1 MDSYSNHFTK
11 ALLNNNE
18 IKRDAIRKKV
28 HSACVRHG
36 LITQVDI
43 DTNSEQAA
51 WVEEIIT
58 KHLICDGLLKQLI
71 FKHAEANDTCE
82 LLKTIVRDI
91 VKRLLDN
98 PMPFPKRR

>member
-1 MDSYSNHFTK
+1 MDSYSNPFTK

-51 WVEEIIT
+51 WVDDIIT

-98 PMPFPKRR
+98 PLPFPKRR

>member
-1 MDSYSNHFTK
+1 MNSYSNPFSR
-11 ALLNNNE
+11 ALLKNDE
-18 IKRDAIRKKV
+18 IKRDVIRKQV
-28 HSACVRHG
+28 HSACIRHG
-36 LITQVDI
+36 LITQIDI

-51 WVEEIIT
+51 WVDDIII

-71 FKHAEANDTCE
+71 FKNAEANDTCE

-98 PMPFPKRR
+98 SLPFPKRR